1 MVEKMRRNRTVTFW
15 ACLLAASIC
24 LAGCAKGQD
33 TDQSKHTAGLFAMGT
48 YMTFTAYG
56 KDAESALSSVTE
68 RVKELEALWSATDE
82 NSEIYKVNH
91 SKGSPVTVS
100 PETGELL
107 RFTLDIAEQTGGA
120 LDPTIYP
127 LMDAWGF
134 VNSEYHIPAEQELAG
149 LLQGIGFE
157 KVALRENTI
166 TLPEGV
172 QLDLGAVG
180 KGCAGAELSKLLKS
194 QGITSA
200 LLDIGGNIQM
210 IGARPDGAKWR
221 LGIKNPLSEGTLG
234 TLEAE
239 DCAVVT
245 SGKYERYF
253 TDEDGTLYWH
263 ILDPE
268 TGKPA
273 DSGLASVT
281 ILAKDGTLCDALS
294 TAVFVMGLEEG
305 TEYWRSRDDFEMLL
319 MTQEGEVY
327 LTEGI
332 EQDFTLAASLSH
344 KEVHVIER

>member
-1 MVEKMRRNRTVTFW
+1 MYMQKINRQFTFW
-15 ACLLAASIC
+15 CGLLAVFIC
-24 LAGCAKGQD
+24 LTGCVRGQD
-33 TDQSKHTAGLFAMGT
+33 TNQSKHTTRLFAMGT
-48 YMTFTAYG
+48 YMTFTGYG
-56 KDAESALSSVTE
+56 KDAESALSRAAE

-100 PETGELL
+100 SETGELL

-127 LMDAWGF
+127 LMDTCGF
-134 VNSEYHIPAEQELAG
+134 VNGEYHIPAEQELAS
-149 LLQGIGFE
+149 LLQGMSFE

-221 LGIKNPLSEGTLG
+221 LGIKHPLSEGTLG
-234 TLEAE
+234 TVEAE

-253 TDEDGTLYWH
+253 TGEDGRLYWH
-263 ILDPE
+263 ILDPT

-281 ILAKDGTLCDALS
+281 IIAKDGKLCDALS

-319 MTQEGEVY
+319 MTQQGEVY

-332 EQDFTLAASLSH
+332 EQDFTMNDSLSN